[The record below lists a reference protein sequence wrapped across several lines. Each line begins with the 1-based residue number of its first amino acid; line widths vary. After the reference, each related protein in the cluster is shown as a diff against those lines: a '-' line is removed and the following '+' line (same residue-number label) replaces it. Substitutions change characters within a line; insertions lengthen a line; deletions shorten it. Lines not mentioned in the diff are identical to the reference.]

1 MEDHSVFSWF
11 VIKSI
16 YLKCNRFRL
25 EVRAENDLA
34 TARRAEKE
42 LAVKEVGG
50 GGGKGGVLCSF
61 AGSFH
66 LLLGAYDSITLFVH
80 SISISLFYTER
91 VPFGY
96 GKHS

>member
-1 MEDHSVFSWF
+1 MTWPQLEGLRRNWL
-11 VIKSI
+11 
-16 YLKCNRFRL
+16 LK
-25 EVRAENDLA
+25 
-34 TARRAEKE
+34 KWG
-42 LAVKEVGG
+42 GG